1 MGSGQ
6 TGQRIPC
13 FTFSHADNLLTIMM
27 YQMKPRT
34 PFNLK
39 KNKSPLVLTTKVWRV
54 QIMVNS
60 DFSLKKTGRNAKMTK
75 WSICQMLN

>member
-1 MGSGQ
+1 
-6 TGQRIPC
+6 
-13 FTFSHADNLLTIMM
+13 
-27 YQMKPRT
+27 MKPRT

-60 DFSLKKTGRNAKMTK
+60 DFSRKKTERNAKTTK
-75 WSICQMLN
+75 WDICQMLN